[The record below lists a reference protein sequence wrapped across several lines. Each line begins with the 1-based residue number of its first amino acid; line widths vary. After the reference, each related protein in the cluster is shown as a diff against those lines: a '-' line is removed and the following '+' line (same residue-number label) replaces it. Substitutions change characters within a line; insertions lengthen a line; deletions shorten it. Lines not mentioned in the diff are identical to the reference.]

1 MDFDYD
7 LFVIGAGSG
16 GVRASRISAAYGAR
30 VAVAESMFLGGTC
43 VNVGCVP
50 KKLFVYGSHFSEEF
64 EDASAYG
71 WQVNQESFDW
81 ATLRDNKTKEIERLN
96 GIYRNLLEGAGVTL
110 FEAHATLIDAHTLQV
125 GEQTVTSKY
134 ILLAT
139 GGWPVV
145 PEFPGSEHAITS
157 NEAFYLPEFPD
168 SVVIVGGGYIAVEFA
183 GIFAGLGAR
192 TTLVYRG
199 DLFLRGFDDS
209 VREFVKEEVQKKH
222 INLLFNSNV
231 AQIEKRMGAD
241 GHSSF
246 ELTMTDGTQQT
257 SDLVLYATGRKPKT
271 AGLGLEQA
279 GVALG
284 ENGQVLVNDDYQT
297 SVDNIYAIGDVTD
310 RIQLTPVAIEEG
322 MCIAN
327 NLFTDNPKKHLDY
340 QNIATAVFCQPNIG
354 TVGLTEAEAVAQH
367 AGDLDIFES
376 DFKPMKHTLSGR
388 DERTYL
394 KMLVRRSD
402 DVVLGIHMVGPDA
415 GEITQGLA
423 VALVAGATKAQFD
436 ATVGI
441 HPTAAEEFV
450 TMRSISRT
458 A

>member
-16 GVRASRISAAYGAR
+16 GVRASRISASYGAR

-50 KKLFVYGSHFSEEF
+50 KKLFVYGSHFTEDF

-71 WQVNQESFDW
+71 WQVSQGNFEW
-81 ATLRDNKTKEIERLN
+81 ATLRDNKTKEIQRLN

-110 FEAHATLIDAHTLQV
+110 FEAHATLIDAHTIQV
-125 GEQTVTSKY
+125 GEQKVTAKH
-134 ILLAT
+134 ILVAT

-157 NEAFYLPEFPD
+157 NEAFYLPEFPVD
-168 SVVIVGGGYIAVEFA
+168 VVIVGGGYIAVEFA

-192 TTLVYRG
+192 TTLMYRG

-209 VREFVKEEVQKKH
+209 VREFVKAEIEKKH

-231 AQIEKRMGAD
+231 EQIDEQTDAQGQGRFTLTMAD
-241 GHSSF
+241 GSQR
-246 ELTMTDGTQQT
+246 TT
-257 SDLVLYATGRKPKT
+257 DLVLYATGRKPKT
-271 AGLGLEQA
+271 AGLGLENA

-284 ENGQVLVNDDYQT
+284 DNGEVLVDEHYQT
-297 SVDNIYAIGDVTD
+297 SAENIYAIGDVTD
-310 RIQLTPVAIEEG
+310 RMQLTPVAIEEG

-327 NLFTDNPKKHLDY
+327 NLFTENPKKRLNY

-354 TVGLTEAEAVAQH
+354 TVGLTEAEAVAEH
-367 AGDLDIFES
+367 AGDLDIYES

-394 KMLVRRSD
+394 KMIVRRSD

-415 GEITQGLA
+415 GEIIQGLG
-423 VALVAGATKAQFD
+423 VALVAGAMLIVAS
-436 ATVGI
+436 AT
-441 HPTAAEEFV
+441 
-450 TMRSISRT
+450 RT
-458 A
+458 